1 MKQLVIRKIK
11 EWALAHGFY
20 GATKNFSKALPFGII
35 KICINDG
42 FPGRDSRLEF
52 ELFVYNCKGEY
63 FTIRKSCPLI
73 GDDWFIEGTI
83 RQLFTEYLNNVV
95 FSL

>member
-1 MKQLVIRKIK
+1 MKQLAIRKIK

-20 GATKNFSKALPFGII
+20 GATKNFSKELPFGII

-42 FPGRDSRLEF
+42 FPGRVPLLEF
-52 ELFVYNCKGEY
+52 KLFVHNCNGEY
-63 FTIRKSCPLI
+63 FIIRKSHPLI
-73 GDDWFIEGTI
+73 GADWFIEGAI
-83 RQLFTEYLNNVV
+83 RQMFTEYLDKVV